1 MKKVKKTISLVLAV
15 IMMLSVVPVQSF
27 ALFENLQNP
36 RITDA
41 KFIDERPVSA
51 QDVYDAAGDSNN
63 NDFQYIGYGWKY
75 EYMVYLSDGTEIKV
89 VDDYGS
95 INEKDKFEVIK
106 GNANNI
112 VQCSVDATVIPAKCT
127 SALKSG
133 KDTVTVGLQVD
144 IEFANGGTRYNVI
157 RKDHKLI
164 EKYISDIKLITT
176 LEGELWDIYTEG
188 NLFEVEYADG
198 RKEVYPLESKP
209 VSSDDGTYEWDEYYL
224 NDYAIGFYV
233 PALNYYIGENGEKVY
248 FEGSVIDYFDARSLY
263 IKEVLE
269 CEYTSVD
276 ITDYNIDSKGQ
287 LQDISYK
294 IVYADGRIFEDS
306 YVVAEDDRVNL
317 YTSFYT
323 DDDDQVCIEYFID
336 ENEHFNLS
344 VSVGEDFWGIKDVV
358 SGHASE
364 NCDCICHKDGLN
376 RIVYIFKCIWWIIT
390 LTNMT
395 CQCGAEHW

>member
-1 MKKVKKTISLVLAV
+1 MKKTISLILAV
-15 IMMLSVVPVQSF
+15 VMLLSVVPMQSF

-36 RITDA
+36 RIADA
-41 KFIDERPVSA
+41 EFIDERPVSA
-51 QDVYDAAGDSNN
+51 QDVYNAAGDSNN

-95 INEKDKFEVIK
+95 NNEKDKFEVIK

-112 VQCSVDATVIPAKCT
+112 AQCSVDATVIPAKCA

-144 IEFANGGTRYNVI
+144 IEFANGGTRYTVI

-164 EKYISDIKLITT
+164 EKYINDIKLISD
-176 LEGELWDIYTEG
+176 LDGEISDLYHEGH
-188 NLFEVEYADG
+188 LFEVEYYDG
-198 RKEVYPLESKP
+198 RKEVYTLEIVEVIDP
-209 VSSDDGTYEWDEYYL
+209 EMGYVWPEPYL
-224 NDYAIGFYV
+224 NDFIVSFYSPV
-233 PALNYYIGENGEKVY
+233 INYYIADNGEKVY
-248 FEGSVIDYFDARSLY
+248 FEGCVIEYFDARSLY

-269 CEYTSVD
+269 CKYAEVK
-276 ITDYNIDSKGQ
+276 ITAYNIDAKGQ

-294 IVYADGRIFEDS
+294 IIYADGRIFEDK
-306 YVVAEDDRVNL
+306 YVVDGDGINIDETFYKNDDR
-317 YTSFYT
+317 
-323 DDDDQVCIEYFID
+323 VCIEYFID
-336 ENEHFNLS
+336 EDEKFNLS
-344 VSVGEDFWGIKDVV
+344 VSAGEDFWGIKDTI

-376 RIVYIFKCIWWIIT
+376 RIIYIFKCIWWIIT